1 MTTATPS
8 LTSGSWCRSRTA
20 ITSSSTRPTTPP
32 PRRSTQPARLPP
44 RVSLT
49 TFLQAVVSGVLVGCL
64 YALITA
70 GFSLVLSVSRAL
82 NLAHGELVVLGGYV
96 GYAAW
101 LGLGVHPL
109 LLVPL
114 AALAT
119 LPLGFVWDRLM
130 ARLAPPVELW
140 SCVLTFGLSLLL
152 QSAMT
157 GFWSGEY
164 RLLASPALGRS
175 VAVAGVVR
183 SHARL
188 AAALVAL
195 ALGLRRARWGRAI
208 RATSLDRDAA
218 SLLGID
224 VVRATRLAFILSLG
238 LAGGAGL
245 LFATIHYLHPAA
257 GSELTLLAIT
267 LALWA
272 GIGRMRALL
281 LGGIALGV
289 AEALTVAVAGTG
301 WREPAFALLLLALL
315 LARGGALARGF
326 GRPS

>member
-1 MTTATPS
+1 M
-8 LTSGSWCRSRTA
+8 
-20 ITSSSTRPTTPP
+20 
-32 PRRSTQPARLPP
+32 
-44 RVSLT
+44 SLT
-49 TFLQAVVSGVLVGCL
+49 TLLQALVSGALVGCL
-64 YALITA
+64 YALIAA
-70 GFSLVLSVSRAL
+70 GFSLVLSVSRGL
-82 NLAHGELVVLGGYV
+82 NLAHGEVVVLGGYA

-101 LGLGVHPL
+101 LVLGVHPL

-119 LPLGFVWDRLM
+119 LPLGLVWDRLT

-140 SCVLTFGLSLLL
+140 SCVLFFGLSLLL

-175 VAVAGVVR
+175 VALGGVVL

-188 AAALVAL
+188 AAALVALAAVGAL

-257 GSELTLLAIT
+257 GSEITLLAIT
-267 LALWA
+267 LAIWA

-301 WREPAFALLLLALL
+301 WREPALALLLLASL

>member
-1 MTTATPS
+1 
-8 LTSGSWCRSRTA
+8 
-20 ITSSSTRPTTPP
+20 
-32 PRRSTQPARLPP
+32 
-44 RVSLT
+44 
-49 TFLQAVVSGVLVGCL
+49 
-64 YALITA
+64 
-70 GFSLVLSVSRAL
+70 
-82 NLAHGELVVLGGYV
+82 
-96 GYAAW
+96 
-101 LGLGVHPL
+101 
-109 LLVPL
+109 
-114 AALAT
+114 
-119 LPLGFVWDRLM
+119 
-130 ARLAPPVELW
+130 
-140 SCVLTFGLSLLL
+140 
-152 QSAMT
+152 MT

-175 VAVAGVVR
+175 VALGGVAL

-188 AAALVAL
+188 AAALVALAAVGAL

-224 VVRATRLAFILSLG
+224 VVRATRLAFILSLA

-257 GSELTLLAIT
+257 GSEITLLAIT
-267 LALWA
+267 LAIWA

-301 WREPAFALLLLALL
+301 WREPALALLLLASL
-315 LARGGALARGF
+315 LARGGALARAF

>member
-1 MTTATPS
+1 MA
-8 LTSGSWCRSRTA
+8 
-20 ITSSSTRPTTPP
+20 
-32 PRRSTQPARLPP
+32 
-44 RVSLT
+44 
-49 TFLQAVVSGVLVGCL
+49 
-64 YALITA
+64 A
-70 GFSLVLSVSRAL
+70 GFSLVLSVSRGL
-82 NLAHGELVVLGGYV
+82 SLAHGTLAVLGASA
-96 GYAAW
+96 GYAAGF
-101 LGLGVHPL
+101 LLVAHPL

-119 LPLGFVWDRLM
+119 LPLGLVWDRLT

-164 RLLASPALGRS
+164 RLLASPALGRR
-175 VAVAGVVR
+175 VALGGGAL

-188 AAALVAL
+188 PPALVALAAVGAL

-224 VVRATRLAFILSLG
+224 VVRATRLAFILAFG

-245 LFATIHYLHPAA
+245 LFATIHYLYPAA
-257 GSELTLLAIT
+257 RSELTLLAIT
-267 LALWA
+267 LAIWA
-272 GIGRMRALL
+272 G
-281 LGGIALGV
+281 
-289 AEALTVAVAGTG
+289 
-301 WREPAFALLLLALL
+301 
-315 LARGGALARGF
+315 
-326 GRPS
+326 

>member
-1 MTTATPS
+1 MTTAIPS
-8 LTSGSWCRSRTA
+8 LTSASWCRFRTA
-20 ITSSSTRPTTPP
+20 VTSSSTRPTTPP

-44 RVSLT
+44 LVSLT
-49 TFLQAVVSGVLVGCL
+49 TLLQALVSGALVGCL
-64 YALITA
+64 YALIAA
-70 GFSLVLSVSRAL
+70 GFSLVLSVSRGL
-82 NLAHGELVVLGGYV
+82 NLAHGEVVVLGGYA

-101 LGLGVHPL
+101 LVLGVHPL

-119 LPLGFVWDRLM
+119 LP
-130 ARLAPPVELW
+130 
-140 SCVLTFGLSLLL
+140 
-152 QSAMT
+152 
-157 GFWSGEY
+157 
-164 RLLASPALGRS
+164 
-175 VAVAGVVR
+175 
-183 SHARL
+183 
-188 AAALVAL
+188 
-195 ALGLRRARWGRAI
+195 LGLRRARWGRAI

-218 SLLGID
+218 SLLGIV

-257 GSELTLLAIT
+257 GSEITLLAIT
-267 LALWA
+267 LAIWA

-301 WREPAFALLLLALL
+301 WREPALALLLLASL

>member
-1 MTTATPS
+1 MTTAIPS
-8 LTSGSWCRSRTA
+8 LTSASWCRFRTA
-20 ITSSSTRPTTPP
+20 VTSSSTRPTTPP
-32 PRRSTQPARLPP
+32 PRLSP
-44 RVSLT
+44 T
-49 TFLQAVVSGVLVGCL
+49 TLLQALVSGALVGCL
-64 YALITA
+64 YALIAA
-70 GFSLVLSVSRAL
+70 GFSLVLSVSRGL
-82 NLAHGELVVLGGYV
+82 NLAHGELVVLGGYA

-101 LGLGVHPL
+101 LLLGVHPL
-109 LLVPL
+109 LLLPL

-119 LPLGFVWDRLM
+119 LPLGLVWDRLT

-175 VAVAGVVR
+175 VALGGVAL

-188 AAALVAL
+188 AAALVALTAVGAL

-224 VVRATRLAFILSLG
+224 
-238 LAGGAGL
+238 
-245 LFATIHYLHPAA
+245 
-257 GSELTLLAIT
+257 
-267 LALWA
+267 
-272 GIGRMRALL
+272 
-281 LGGIALGV
+281 
-289 AEALTVAVAGTG
+289 
-301 WREPAFALLLLALL
+301 
-315 LARGGALARGF
+315 
-326 GRPS
+326 